1 VVDAVG
7 RRSKVAWVM
16 VSQNVSVVG
25 VEGQVLQLGFTNP
38 GLRDNF
44 PGSRSEDVLRDAL
57 REVTGTDWKLSAIV
71 DPSAGTFGQAGPP
84 PQPPASSLPG
94 GSFSSAS
101 NPGPGGQHGQFGAP
115 PPASGGFA
123 TPPAMPQERTQ
134 PTNPAPPEPAAPGGS
149 GASGLSAPGGPP
161 DWAVPPDPG
170 TDPAPAPAWAEADM
184 PDPNDEDVPD
194 ARITARDLLIS
205 ELGAT
210 VLEEGARPE

>member
-25 VEGQVLQLGFTNP
+25 VEGRVLQLGFTNP

-44 PGSRSEDVLRDAL
+44 PGSRSEEVLRDAL
-57 REVTGTDWKLSAIV
+57 REITGTDWRLSAIV
-71 DPSAGTFGQAGPP
+71 DPSAGSFGQSGPP
-84 PQPPASSLPG
+84 APPPASSPSG
-94 GSFSSAS
+94 GSFPAA
-101 NPGPGGQHGQFGAP
+101 PGPGQSGQFGAP
-115 PPASGGFA
+115 PSGTGGFS

-134 PTNPAPPEPAAPGGS
+134 PANPATSEPSVPPFGATAAAAPGS
-149 GASGLSAPGGPP
+149 PP
-161 DWAVPPDPG
+161 DWAVPPESG
-170 TDPAPAPAWAEADM
+170 TDPGAAPAWAEADM
-184 PDPNDEDVPD
+184 PDPDDEDVPD

-210 VLEEGARPE
+210 VLEDGARPD